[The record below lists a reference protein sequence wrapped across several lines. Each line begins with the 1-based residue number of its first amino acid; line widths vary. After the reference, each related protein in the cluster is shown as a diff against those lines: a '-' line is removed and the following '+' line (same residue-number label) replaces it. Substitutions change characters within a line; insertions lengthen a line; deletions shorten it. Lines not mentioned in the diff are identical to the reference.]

1 MAVSD
6 EGEEVEGVEAG
17 GGEGPVGGVRVDGRV
32 DMVVIDVVGT
42 VKINAQDG
50 HLQSGFGLYVESSYV
65 VCISGWLGF
74 KRFVGLFCSPVGV
87 SVFIKQVCS
96 ALVTEV
102 VDDNREVI
110 LVVVAGEG
118 GVHRE

>member
-6 EGEEVEGVEAG
+6 EGGEVEGVEAG
-17 GGEGPVGGVRVDGRV
+17 GGEGVREDVRV
-32 DMVVIDVVGT
+32 DMVVIGVVGT
-42 VKINAQDG
+42 VKIDVQDE
-50 HLQSGFGLYVESSYV
+50 HLQSGFGVYVETLYV

-74 KRFVGLFCSPVGV
+74 EYKRFVGLFCSPVGV
-87 SVFIKQVCS
+87 SVFKKEVCS

-102 VDDNREVI
+102 VDDDREVI

-118 GVHRE
+118 GCA